1 MNVYEACM
9 QRLELVFNEFDNIS
23 VSFSGGKDSGLLL
36 NLCIQ
41 YIRQNNLKRKIS
53 VLHLDYEAQYEL
65 TAKYVSDMLDSNADI
80 LDVYRVCVPFKVTT
94 CTSMTQSYWRPWE
107 ESKRDIWV
115 SQMP

>member
-1 MNVYEACM
+1 M

-53 VLHLDYEAQYEL
+53 VLHLDY
-65 TAKYVSDMLDSNADI
+65 
-80 LDVYRVCVPFKVTT
+80 
-94 CTSMTQSYWRPWE
+94 
-107 ESKRDIWV
+107 
-115 SQMP
+115 